1 MDNTTPIEAISLN
14 FTSNNKSA
22 LASFDEV
29 ISKLKKL
36 QDNLPKVELRVS
48 GGKNLKDL
56 VTTANGLSEDGISK
70 LSRLADALEKLST
83 VSIPHGIA
91 SSLRSINKAMNT
103 TGVEGAEKAAEAI
116 SNMHDLSQT
125 VKATFGQSTIQDSLP
140 TALDSIVES
149 GEKLTEIAP
158 PVASLSEYF
167 SNGSQAA
174 YQMSSGIADLTKRM
188 LELTTAP
195 KLSLP
200 AFSSASFGGLLP
212 AISSYG
218 SALNEIEREVETIS
232 SGTAKWITI
241 PLESYLT
248 GAGQAASILGEKLA
262 ESKNIMKALPSV
274 SSADKMRSDY
284 ASRQFATENIQ
295 EATQQ
300 FAAMS
305 GEVIKGRMAVYTLG
319 NSIDDTTKRGEKL
332 RAVFSG
338 LGDFFRT
345 GGGMLADVGKGFG
358 GFMTKSRSIDNIATG
373 MTPFGS
379 LLGRGLKGI
388 GKGMFMPLVKELQYV
403 GKSAMGAAGRLGS
416 FFGSIK
422 RIATYRLI
430 RMALK
435 LISQGFK
442 EGVTNLY
449 EWSKAF
455 DKTHEFA
462 KSMDKIA
469 TAALYV
475 KNSLGAMVAPIINA
489 LAPALDWLADKFV
502 GLLNIVNEFFAALTG
517 ADTYTVAKKVAT
529 EFKEAADNTGKAS
542 KALKSYT
549 IGIDELNIIEESK
562 GTGSGGSGGSNV
574 AQDWFNK
581 KNVSTGMKDFVES
594 LKDYFKSGDWKGLGT
609 FLGTEFNKLVDKVP
623 WESIGTK
630 AGKLFTAGFT
640 TLNSFLNT
648 ADFVKFGSKFGSM
661 LNKFFEHADF
671 SQAGEALVGAL
682 FSGVDFI
689 GGFLGT
695 VKWGTVTGKISDFF
709 IGGMGKAK
717 KWFESKDWKDIGK
730 KIYKGVKEGL
740 NGLKLADLI
749 GGAWDLIKGVTKA
762 TIDVVVSFV
771 GSWGEDIGNWF
782 YDLSNG
788 QLPDAGKQPLQF
800 VIGGVGADIIEGL
813 VFLAKNGY
821 IDENLNITVK
831 SIDQGMY
838 NIGEKATPLAPGM
851 LMSPD
856 PGGESS
862 FGLDMW
868 KNFLTVVKK
877 VREVL
882 ADIIEILVTPSDIAV
897 QKWDA
902 IKTGIKNI
910 GDAGADA
917 IENLKKF
924 FERIETAFGDGNEL
938 GLIGVAVSYTKQQ
951 FESDMGDIKY
961 WLDKGSKWFEGFGD
975 DAAIAFG
982 GIPTA
987 FARHWTTLSGKL
999 RYAKAKIEL
1008 ESMKLWNAVK
1018 SGFKTKANQFISILN
1033 SAIKGIFKA
1042 LNKVAKGID
1051 KMASSGALGMIGAG
1065 AISKI
1070 GSVFA
1075 TAPQIP
1081 QLASGGVI
1089 DPNKP
1094 FLALLGD
1101 QRNGKNI
1108 EAPLETIKKALED
1121 VIRDYDAESLSMPS
1135 ISDVVNEVRRYAD
1148 NSVKAKGDTDSMQR
1162 FYTDTI
1168 LPIITNI
1175 ANDTKR
1181 QADKNERVDVY
1192 MDSRK
1197 VTESVNKQ
1205 NRANGYSF
1213 IK

>member
-14 FTSNNKSA
+14 FTSNNKGA

-140 TALDSIVES
+140 TALDSIAES

-158 PVASLSEYF
+158 PVRELSEYL

-174 YQMSSGIADLTKRM
+174 YQLSQGLAEITRSRM
-188 LELTTAP
+188 G
-195 KLSLP
+195 
-200 AFSSASFGGLLP
+200 GGLLP
-212 AISSYG
+212 A
-218 SALNEIEREVETIS
+218 
-232 SGTAKWITI
+232 
-241 PLESYLT
+241 
-248 GAGQAASILGEKLA
+248 
-262 ESKNIMKALPSV
+262 V

-284 ASRQFATENIQ
+284 TSRQFAAENIQ
-295 EATQQ
+295 EATQR
-300 FAAMS
+300 FA
-305 GEVIKGRMAVYTLG
+305 ELG
-319 NSIDDTTKRGEKL
+319 NAVGTGRQEFDKFAVASFKL
-332 RAVFSG
+332 NLGDIFGDALGKARAFFSTMRTGFADVMSYKSNASMWQSG
-338 LGDFFRT
+338 L
-345 GGGMLADVGKGFG
+345 V
-358 GFMTKSRSIDNIATG
+358 SG

-574 AQDWFNK
+574 AQDWFK
-581 KNVSTGMKDFVES
+581 KKDVSTGMKDFVES

-1148 NSVKAKGDTDSMQR
+1148 NSVNAKGDTDSMQR

>member
-14 FTSNNKSA
+14 FTSNNKGA

-48 GGKNLKDL
+48 GGKSLKDL

-83 VSIPHGIA
+83 VSIPTGIA

-140 TALDSIVES
+140 TALDSIAES

-158 PVASLSEYF
+158 PIRELGEYL

-174 YQMSSGIADLTKRM
+174 YQLSQGLAEITRSRM
-188 LELTTAP
+188 G
-195 KLSLP
+195 
-200 AFSSASFGGLLP
+200 GGLLP
-212 AISSYG
+212 A
-218 SALNEIEREVETIS
+218 
-232 SGTAKWITI
+232 
-241 PLESYLT
+241 
-248 GAGQAASILGEKLA
+248 
-262 ESKNIMKALPSV
+262 V

-284 ASRQFATENIQ
+284 TSRQFAAENIQ
-295 EATQQ
+295 EATQR
-300 FAAMS
+300 FA
-305 GEVIKGRMAVYTLG
+305 ELG
-319 NSIDDTTKRGEKL
+319 NVVGTGRQEFDKF
-332 RAVFSG
+332 AVAAFKINLGDIFTGATSKAREFFSTMRTGFADVMSYKSNASMLQSG
-338 LGDFFRT
+338 L
-345 GGGMLADVGKGFG
+345 V
-358 GFMTKSRSIDNIATG
+358 SG

-403 GKSAMGAAGRLGS
+403 GKSALGAAGRLGS

-648 ADFVKFGSKFGSM
+648 ADFVKFGSKIGSM

-800 VIGGVGADIIEGL
+800 IIGGVGADIIEGL
-813 VFLAKNGY
+813 VYLAKNGY

-917 IENLKKF
+917 IENMKKF

-987 FARHWTTLSGKL
+987 FARNWTTLSGKL

-1135 ISDVVNEVRRYAD
+1135 VSDVVNEVRRYAD